1 MSGLVSFHAHPDD
14 ESIAMG
20 GTLASL
26 AAAGIPV
33 TVVTATRGEAGE
45 IHNRDDADE
54 VRDRLGEIR
63 TSELIAAL
71 EVLGVGEP
79 VFLGFRDSG
88 MMGTPQNQ
96 HPEAFWRADFFE
108 AIGRLVRIIREH
120 RPEVVTAYD
129 PFGGYGHPDH
139 IQVHRIGTA
148 AYWAAAD
155 VGRFPVGDYGE
166 PWMPSKL
173 YWTTWSRDRMIKV
186 RRQMTSDLGVGVEAE
201 EPAAGSLEGHITTTI
216 DVGEMFDLKHRALLC
231 HDTQFAADSWI
242 RNLSSDMLRGF
253 IGFESFTLVHS
264 SVECAPDDPD
274 LFAGISK
281 GV

>member
-1 MSGLVSFHAHPDD
+1 
-14 ESIAMG
+14 MG

>member
-129 PFGGYGHPDH
+129 PLGGYGHPDH

-201 EPAAGSLEGHITTTI
+201 EPAAGSLEGYITPTA

-242 RNLSSDMLRGF
+242 RNLASDMLRGF

-264 SVECAPDDPD
+264 IVECAAESPD
-274 LFAGISK
+274 LFAGI
-281 GV
+281 

>member
-33 TVVTATRGEAGE
+33 TVVTATRGEAGD

-79 VFLGFRDSG
+79 VFLGYRDSG

-173 YWTTWSRDRMIKV
+173 YWATWSRARMIKV

-201 EPAAGSLEGHITTTI
+201 EPAAGSLEGHITTTA

-242 RNLSSDMLRGF
+242 RNLSSDVLRDF

-264 SVECAPDDPD
+264 TVECAAEDPD
-274 LFAGISK
+274 LFAGI
-281 GV
+281 

>member
-54 VRDRLGEIR
+54 VRDQLGEIR

-79 VFLGFRDSG
+79 VFLGYRDSG

-96 HPEAFWRADFFE
+96 HPEAFWRADFLE

-155 VGRFPVGDYGE
+155 VGRFPVGDYGK

-173 YWTTWSRDRMIKV
+173 YWATWSRDRMIKV
-186 RRQMTSDLGVGVEAE
+186 RRQMTSELGVGVEVE
-201 EPAAGSLEGHITTTI
+201 EPAAGSLEGHITTTV

-242 RNLSSDMLRGF
+242 RNLSSDVLRGF

-264 SVECAPDDPD
+264 TVECTADDPN
-274 LFAGISK
+274 LFAG
-281 GV
+281 V